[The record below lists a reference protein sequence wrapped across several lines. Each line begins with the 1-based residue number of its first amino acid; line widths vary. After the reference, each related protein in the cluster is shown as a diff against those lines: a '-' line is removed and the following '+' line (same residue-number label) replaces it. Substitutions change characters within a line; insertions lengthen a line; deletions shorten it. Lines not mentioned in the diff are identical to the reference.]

1 MIQLT
6 KGTNAPLDA
15 TQVTVTVDINAT
27 ADLSAI
33 LLATGGKVRSE
44 DDFVFYNAPHGPGVQ
59 CKAPAGG
66 AGWQVTV
73 DLAAVPADVEIVRLV
88 TSLDDGG
95 KTFGQVGQPVARVT
109 DASGTPLVEFS
120 MTDLSSETIVMPL
133 EIYRRQ
139 GAWKV
144 RAVGQGYAGGLA
156 ALLKDHGIDATDEP
170 TPGASTPAPPR
181 PAAVPPPPAMST
193 PTPAPASTPV
203 PPPPPASSTPS
214 TPTYPSAPPTPPSS
228 PTPPPPPPPSYAGPT
243 STPAPPPPAASSGGG
258 VNLTKGR
265 PVTLTKGQ
273 SVNLVKD
280 GGTKLTMVR
289 MGLGWDAIK
298 KGGFFGSRE
307 VDVDLDASAVLFA
320 GGQVADLAFY
330 NNLTTKDGSIQHMG
344 DNRTGEGDGDD
355 EVVAVD
361 LTRVPVHVDTVFFIV
376 TSYQGQTFEQ
386 IQNAF
391 CRLID
396 HQDGELARY
405 TLTGG
410 TASTGMVMAKISR
423 SGGDWTFTAIG
434 DGINAKTPL
443 DALPQLT
450 KYLAK

>member
-1 MIQLT
+1 MIELT
-6 KGTNAPLDA
+6 KGTNAPLEA
-15 TQVTVTVDINAT
+15 TQVTVTVEIGAT
-27 ADLSAI
+27 ADLSAL

-44 DDFVFYNAPHGPGVQ
+44 DDFVFYNAPTGPGVQ
-59 CKAPAGG
+59 CKPPAGG
-66 AGWQVTV
+66 TGWQVSV
-73 DLAAVPADVEIVRLV
+73 DLGAVPADVEIVRLV

-95 KTFGQVGQPVARVT
+95 KTFGQVGQPVARVA
-109 DASGTPLVEFS
+109 DASGTTLVEFA
-120 MTDLSSETIVMPL
+120 MTGLSSETIVMPL

-170 TPGASTPAPPR
+170 TPGASAPTPPR
-181 PAAVPPPPAMST
+181 PTGTVPVPPPPA
-193 PTPAPASTPV
+193 
-203 PPPPPASSTPS
+203 
-214 TPTYPSAPPTPPSS
+214 PTYAAPS
-228 PTPPPPPPPSYAGPT
+228 
-243 STPAPPPPAASSGGG
+243 STPAPPPPAPAAPAAPAASGGG

-265 PVTLTKGQ
+265 PVNLTKGQ
-273 SVNLVKD
+273 TVNLVKD
-280 GGTKLTMVR
+280 GNQKLTMVR
-289 MGLGWDAIK
+289 MGLGWDPIK

-396 HQDGELARY
+396 HTDGELARF

-410 TASTGMVMAKISR
+410 MPHTGMVMAKLHR
-423 SGGDWTFTAIG
+423 EGTGTWKFTAIG
-434 DGINAKTPL
+434 DGIQAKTPL
-443 DALPQLT
+443 DALPLLT
-450 KYLAK
+450 SYLSR

>member
-15 TQVTVTVDINAT
+15 TQLTVTVDIAAT
-27 ADLSAI
+27 ADLSAL
-33 LLATGGKVRSE
+33 LLAPGGKVRGES
-44 DDFVFYNAPHGPGVQ
+44 DFVFYNAPDGPGVQ
-59 CKAPAGG
+59 CKSPSGG
-66 AGWQVTV
+66 AGWQVAI
-73 DLAAVPADVEIVRLV
+73 DLGAVPADVEIVRLV

-95 KTFGQVGQPVARVT
+95 KTFGQVGQPVARVADGT
-109 DASGTPLVEFS
+109 GTPLVEFA

-156 ALLKDHGIDATDEP
+156 ALLSDHGIDASDEP
-170 TPGASTPAPPR
+170 A
-181 PAAVPPPPAMST
+181 PAAPAAPTPPPPA
-193 PTPAPASTPV
+193 PAPPV
-203 PPPPPASSTPS
+203 AAPAPTPPPPAPVYGQ
-214 TPTYPSAPPTPPSS
+214 PATPPST
-228 PTPPPPPPPSYAGPT
+228 PTPPPPPPSS
-243 STPAPPPPAASSGGG
+243 STPPPPPAPAAPAPASGGG

-265 PVTLTKGQ
+265 PVNLTKGQ
-273 SVNLVKD
+273 TVNLVKD
-280 GGTKLTMVR
+280 DNQKLTMVR

-396 HQDGELARY
+396 HADGELARY

-410 TASTGMVMAKISR
+410 MAYTGMVMAKLHRVGS
-423 SGGDWTFTAIG
+423 DWKFTAIG
-434 DGINAKTPL
+434 DGIQAKTPL
-443 DALPQLT
+443 DALPLLNAYLT
-450 KYLAK
+450 K

>member
-27 ADLSAI
+27 ADLSAL
-33 LLATGGKVRSE
+33 LLAPGGKVRTE
-44 DDFVFYNAPHGPGVQ
+44 DDFVFYNAPTGPGVQ
-59 CKAPAGG
+59 CKSPSGG
-66 AGWQVTV
+66 SGWQVVV

-95 KTFGQVGQPVARVT
+95 KTFGQVGQPVARIA
-109 DASGTPLVEFS
+109 DGSGTPIVEFS
-120 MTDLSSETIVMPL
+120 MTGLSSETIVMPL

-170 TPGASTPAPPR
+170 TPGASTPTPPR
-181 PAAVPPPPAMST
+181 PAAVPPPPA
-193 PTPAPASTPV
+193 APSHAGSTPV
-203 PPPPPASSTPS
+203 PPPPAST
-214 TPTYPSAPPTPPSS
+214 TPTYPTQPPTPPSS
-228 PTPPPPPPPSYAGPT
+228 PTPPPPAAPSYAG
-243 STPAPPPPAASSGGG
+243 STPTPPPPAAPAASGGSGGG

-265 PVTLTKGQ
+265 PVSLAKGQ

-330 NNLTTKDGSIQHMG
+330 NNLVTKDGSIQHMG

-386 IQNAF
+386 VQNAF

-405 TLTGG
+405 TLAGG
-410 TASTGMVMAKISR
+410 MAYTGMVMAKLTR
-423 SGGDWTFTAIG
+423 SGSDWQFTAIG

-443 DALPQLT
+443 DALPQLNA
-450 KYLAK
+450 YLGK

>member
-6 KGTNAPLDA
+6 KGTNGPLDA
-15 TQVTVTVDINAT
+15 THVTVTVDINAT
-27 ADLSAI
+27 ADLSAL
-33 LLATGGKVRSE
+33 LLAAGGKVRTE
-44 DDFVFYNAPHGPGVQ
+44 DDFVFYNAPNGPGVQ
-59 CKAPAGG
+59 CKSPSGG
-66 AGWQVTV
+66 QGWQVTI
-73 DLAAVPADVEIVRLV
+73 DLSAVPADVEIVRLV

-95 KTFGQVGQPVARVT
+95 KTFGQVGQPVAKVT
-109 DASGTPLVEFS
+109 DGSGTPLVEFA

-170 TPGASTPAPPR
+170 AAGASAAAASPAPPR
-181 PAAVPPPPAMST
+181 PAAQTPAFPAAPPPPVYPSQPAT
-193 PTPAPASTPV
+193 PPSTPV
-203 PPPPPASSTPS
+203 PPAPTYQPPAST
-214 TPTYPSAPPTPPSS
+214 
-228 PTPPPPPPPSYAGPT
+228 PTPPPPAA
-243 STPAPPPPAASSGGG
+243 PAAPAASSGGG
-258 VNLTKGR
+258 VSLTKGR
-265 PVTLTKGQ
+265 PVNLTKGQ
-273 SVNLVKD
+273 TVSLVKD
-280 GGTKLTMVR
+280 GNQKLTLVR

-320 GGQVADLAFY
+320 GGKVDDLAFY
-330 NNLTTKDGSIQHMG
+330 NNLKTKDGSVQHMG

-361 LTRVPVHVDTVFFIV
+361 LTRVPVHVDTIIFIV

-396 HQDGELARY
+396 HQDGELARF

-410 TASTGMVMAKISR
+410 TAFTGMVMAKLYR
-423 SGGDWTFTAIG
+423 EGSGWAFKAIG
-434 DGINAKTPL
+434 DGIQAKTPL
-443 DALPQLT
+443 DALPLLNA
-450 KYLAK
+450 YLGAT

>member
-6 KGTNAPLDA
+6 KGTNAPL
-15 TQVTVTVDINAT
+15 QSMQLTVTVDVAAN
-27 ADLSAI
+27 ADLSAL
-33 LLATGGKVRSE
+33 LLAPGGKVRTE
-44 DDFVFYNAPHGPGVQ
+44 DDFVFYNAPNGPGVQ
-59 CKAPAGG
+59 CKPPAGG
-66 AGWQVTV
+66 AGWQVAV
-73 DLAAVPADVEIVRLV
+73 DLNAVPADVEIVRLV
-88 TSLDDGG
+88 TSLDEGG
-95 KTFGQVGQPVARVT
+95 KTFGQVGQPVAKVA
-109 DASGTPLVEFS
+109 DGSGTAEVEFA
-120 MTDLSSETIVMPL
+120 MTGLSSETIVVAIEL
-133 EIYRRQ
+133 YRRQ

-181 PAAVPPPPAMST
+181 PAA
-193 PTPAPASTPV
+193 
-203 PPPPPASSTPS
+203 
-214 TPTYPSAPPTPPSS
+214 
-228 PTPPPPPPPSYAGPT
+228 T
-243 STPAPPPPAASSGGG
+243 STPAPPPPPPTASTPAPPPPPVYPSQPATPPSTPTPPPPAASTPAPPAPPAAPAASGGG

-265 PVTLTKGQ
+265 PVNLQKGQ

-280 GGTKLTMVR
+280 GNQKLTVVR
-289 MGLGWDAIK
+289 MGLGWDSIK

-344 DNRTGEGDGDD
+344 DNRTGEGEGDD

-396 HQDGELARY
+396 HADGELARY

-410 TASTGMVMAKISR
+410 MPYTGMVMAKIHRDGS
-423 SGGDWTFTAIG
+423 SWKFTAIG
-434 DGINAKTPL
+434 DGIQAKTPL
-443 DALPQLT
+443 DALPQLNA
-450 KYLAK
+450 YLS

>member
-1 MIQLT
+1 M
-6 KGTNAPLDA
+6 
-15 TQVTVTVDINAT
+15 
-27 ADLSAI
+27 
-33 LLATGGKVRSE
+33 TG
-44 DDFVFYNAPHGPGVQ
+44 
-59 CKAPAGG
+59 
-66 AGWQVTV
+66 
-73 DLAAVPADVEIVRLV
+73 
-88 TSLDDGG
+88 
-95 KTFGQVGQPVARVT
+95 
-109 DASGTPLVEFS
+109 
-120 MTDLSSETIVMPL
+120 LSSETIVVAIEL
-133 EIYRRQ
+133 YRRQ

-156 ALLKDHGIDATDEP
+156 ALLSDHGVEAAEEP
-170 TPGASTPAPPR
+170 AAPAAPAAAAPPPPPPAPS
-181 PAAVPPPPAMST
+181 AAVPPPPGAGYSS
-193 PTPAPASTPV
+193 APPPPPNASV
-203 PPPPPASSTPS
+203 PPPPPGAGSV
-214 TPTYPSAPPTPPSS
+214 
-228 PTPPPPPPPSYAGPT
+228 PPPPPGAG
-243 STPAPPPPAASSGGG
+243 AVPPPPPGASAPPAPAAPAAAGGG

-265 PVTLTKGQ
+265 PVNLTKGQ

-280 GGTKLTMVR
+280 GGQKLTLVR

-298 KGGFFGSRE
+298 KGGLFGNRE

-410 TASTGMVMAKISR
+410 MPFTGMVMAKLTRVGS
-423 SGGDWTFTAIG
+423 DWKFTAIG
-434 DGINAKTPL
+434 DGIQAKTPL
-443 DALPQLT
+443 DALPILPG
-450 KYLAK
+450 YLNK